1 VRTLTLVEHRLP
13 QDPHELRRLEAEDL
27 APRTLLY
34 RDALN
39 SDMLDGAYLRQA
51 PTARSL
57 LYRRLP
63 TPVAQVLEAYA
74 VRSRYD
80 AIISW
85 DDRLGL
91 PFAGLLKVTGA
102 RYPHVAILLW
112 ISKPKKAR
120 LLRRVH
126 SHIDRLIIPSPAQR
140 DFAIEEL
147 RIPREKIVAIPW
159 TVDTRF
165 WRPQPDTPDMIC
177 AVGSE
182 MRDYPTLIAAL
193 ADLPIPCHVAAGAMR
208 DLISPWIR
216 AIDGTGPLPGHVT
229 VGKRSFA
236 ELRRLYAR
244 SRFVVVPLL
253 PTDNDNG
260 ITSILEA
267 MGMGR
272 AVISTRTRGQ
282 VGVVVEGETGLMV
295 PPEDPRALREAI
307 QYLWEHPD
315 VAERMGRA
323 GRQRVERH
331 YTFDDFVARVRRVV
345 LDVVRLPDPRL
356 ASSGLAGRE
365 T

>member
-1 VRTLTLVEHRLP
+1 VRTLTLVEDGLP
-13 QDPHELRRLEAEDL
+13 QDPQELRRLEAADL

-34 RDALN
+34 RDMLS
-39 SDMLDGAYLRQA
+39 SDMLDGTYLRQA
-51 PTARSL
+51 PAGRSL

-80 AIISW
+80 AVISW
-85 DDRLGL
+85 ADRLGL

-102 RYPHVAILLW
+102 RCPHVAILLW

-120 LLRRVH
+120 LLKRVH
-126 SHIDRLIIPSPAQR
+126 SHIDRLIIPSPVQR
-140 DFAIEEL
+140 DFAVHQL
-147 RIPREKIVAIPW
+147 GIPAAKVASFPW
-159 TVDTRF
+159 TIDTRF

-193 ADLPIPCHVAAGAMR
+193 ADLPIPCHIAAGTMR
-208 DLISPWIR
+208 GVISPWVK
-216 AIDGTGPLPGHVT
+216 AIDGGGPLPAHVT

-272 AVISTRTRGQ
+272 AVICTRTRGQ
-282 VGVVVEGETGLMV
+282 VGVVIEGQTGLMV
-295 PPEDPRALREAI
+295 PPGDPRALREAI

-315 VAERMGRA
+315 VADRMGRA
-323 GRQRVERH
+323 GRQRVERN
-331 YTFDDFVARVRRVV
+331 YTFDDFVARVQRVV
-345 LDVVRLPDPRL
+345 LDVAPVPGARL
-356 ASSGLAGRE
+356 ASSGFVRRE

>member
-1 VRTLTLVEHRLP
+1 
-13 QDPHELRRLEAEDL
+13 
-27 APRTLLY
+27 
-34 RDALN
+34 
-39 SDMLDGAYLRQA
+39 
-51 PTARSL
+51 
-57 LYRRLP
+57 
-63 TPVAQVLEAYA
+63 
-74 VRSRYD
+74 
-80 AIISW
+80 
-85 DDRLGL
+85 
-91 PFAGLLKVTGA
+91 
-102 RYPHVAILLW
+102 VAILLW

-147 RIPREKIVAIPW
+147 QIPPEKVVGIPW
-159 TVDTRF
+159 TIDTRF

-193 ADLPIPCHVAAGAMR
+193 AELPVPCHIAAGAMR
-208 DLISPWIR
+208 CVISPWVR

-272 AVISTRTRGQ
+272 AVICTRTRGQ
-282 VGVVVEGETGLMV
+282 VGVVVEGETGLTV
-295 PPEDPRALREAI
+295 PPGDPRALREAI

-331 YTFDDFVARVRRVV
+331 YTFDDFVASVRRVV
-345 LDVVRLPDPRL
+345 REVVRIPDPRL
-356 ASSGLAGRE
+356 ASSGFARRE